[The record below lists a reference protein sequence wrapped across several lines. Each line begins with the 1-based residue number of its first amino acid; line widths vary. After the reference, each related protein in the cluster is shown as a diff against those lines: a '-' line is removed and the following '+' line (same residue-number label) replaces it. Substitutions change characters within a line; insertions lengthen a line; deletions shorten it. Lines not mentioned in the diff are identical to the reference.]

1 MNVLLRLPEG
11 TSRSLLRCWLTF
23 KDVVQLDTAFCSSLS
38 RPAYHSLA
46 SSTQVR
52 YTAFESNIERRDC
65 SVAYLDWVL
74 KRRLHLAYLSPPAKL
89 EAMPSLRKAFFQFA
103 GQAILRMHVHG
114 PLSNVLSTAAEY
126 CTRVESLRV
135 SECIYGDAE
144 EFSILNCLAVE
155 QSLLEFLQANGRCMR
170 KLVLSLCRAFGEDTF
185 VAAAQ
190 RCPNLRHLDLHGTA
204 VTDASLAH
212 IARRTSQLELL
223 DVGCTEVSD
232 TGMCYV
238 VRHWP
243 ELQEL
248 FVADL
253 PLTDRFVTALA
264 THCTLLRILT
274 IETNHSI
281 TDTSLLALSA
291 TCKQL
296 EELCVPVCSGITDN
310 GIVALAK
317 GCRRLRKLMLG
328 GMPRVTD
335 TALAAL
341 AQHSAQ
347 LNVLWVCCCS
357 EVTNAGVLA
366 VVEHCL
372 QLTAVT
378 ISGCWRVTSDVMWAF
393 RSEVRV
399 RYRDTYDVR
408 LPDSEDGDDL
418 HHHSH
423 AGIWGTAAPQ
433 TVTDSDSSEHLHE
446 LLAGAEI

>member
-1 MNVLLRLPEG
+1 MNVLLRLPES
-11 TSRSLLRCWLTF
+11 TSRPVLRCWLPF
-23 KDVVQLDTAFCSSLS
+23 RDIVQLDSAFCSSQI

-46 SSTQVR
+46 SCTQVR
-52 YTAFESNIERRDC
+52 FTAFESSIERRDC

-89 EAMPSLRKAFFQFA
+89 ETMPSLRKAFFQFA
-103 GQAILRMHVHG
+103 GQAILRMHIHG

-144 EFSILNCLAVE
+144 EVSILNCLAVE

-204 VTDASLAH
+204 VTDSSLAQ
-212 IARRTSQLELL
+212 IARQTSQLELL
-223 DVGCTEVSD
+223 DVGCTDVSNA
-232 TGMCYV
+232 GLCYV

-243 ELQEL
+243 QLQEL
-248 FVADL
+248 YVADL
-253 PLTDRFVTALA
+253 PLTDRLVTALA

-274 IETNHSI
+274 VGTNHSI
-281 TDTSLLALSA
+281 TDASLLALSDN
-291 TCKQL
+291 CKQL
-296 EELCVPVCSGITDN
+296 EELCVPFCSGITDN
-310 GIVALAK
+310 GIVALASD
-317 GCRRLRKLMLG
+317 CRRLRKLILG
-328 GMPRVTD
+328 GVPRVTD

-357 EVTNAGVLA
+357 EVTDAGVLA
-366 VVEHCL
+366 VAERCL
-372 QLTAVT
+372 QLTTVT
-378 ISGCWRVTSDVMWAF
+378 ISGCWRVTPDIVSAF

-399 RYRDTYDVR
+399 RYSGTYDV
-408 LPDSEDGDDL
+408 PDSDDGDDM
-418 HHHSH
+418 HHHNH
-423 AGIWGTAAPQ
+423 DGIWGTAAPQ

-446 LLAGAEI
+446 LLATAEI

>member
-1 MNVLLRLPEG
+1 
-11 TSRSLLRCWLTF
+11 
-23 KDVVQLDTAFCSSLS
+23 
-38 RPAYHSLA
+38 
-46 SSTQVR
+46 
-52 YTAFESNIERRDC
+52 
-65 SVAYLDWVL
+65 
-74 KRRLHLAYLSPPAKL
+74 
-89 EAMPSLRKAFFQFA
+89 
-103 GQAILRMHVHG
+103 MHVHG

-126 CTRVESLRV
+126 CTQVESLRV

-144 EFSILNCLAVE
+144 EVSILNCLAVE

-204 VTDASLAH
+204 VMDASLAQ

-223 DVGCTEVSD
+223 DVGCTDVSNI
-232 TGMCYV
+232 GLRYV
-238 VRHWP
+238 VKHWP
-243 ELQEL
+243 QLQEL
-248 FVADL
+248 YVADL

-274 IETNHSI
+274 IGTNHSI

-296 EELCVPVCSGITDN
+296 EELCVPFCGGITDD
-310 GIVALAK
+310 GIAALAK
-317 GCRRLRKLMLG
+317 GCHRLRKLIIG
-328 GMPRVTD
+328 GMPRVSD
-335 TALAAL
+335 NALAAL

-357 EVTNAGVLA
+357 EVTDAGVSA
-366 VVEHCL
+366 VAQHCP

-378 ISGCWRVTSDVMWAF
+378 INGCWRVTPNIVRAF

-399 RYRDTYDVR
+399 RYGDTYDV
-408 LPDSEDGDDL
+408 PNSEDGDDM
-418 HHHSH
+418 HHHNH
-423 AGIWGTAAPQ
+423 DGIWGTAAPQ

-446 LLAGAEI
+446 LLATAKI